1 MDDNDH
7 HHPEVTFGLRCPCAA
22 SSSALYNFPSHSLR
36 SLTFESIWFAPTF
49 TMGNCWHTT
58 LNQFHSLLRLTREPP
73 KILDEQRELILYYG
87 GWTKSFCYTFFALS
101 ILNSLARADCT
112 FGIAIVGFLSILH
125 SHKGLAE
132 IFLGLLVF
140 SWFVDL
146 AWILTHGPYLH
157 DFGRI
162 PRMAADSMANLMR
175 MHKFSL
181 AISILQL
188 LAKTASIYP
197 IFNFWTSLP
206 HQLPQHVGTNSH
218 KREE

>member
-1 MDDNDH
+1 
-7 HHPEVTFGLRCPCAA
+7 
-22 SSSALYNFPSHSLR
+22 
-36 SLTFESIWFAPTF
+36 
-49 TMGNCWHTT
+49 MGNCW
-58 LNQFHSLLRLTREPP
+58 HSLLRLTREPP

-132 IFLGLLVF
+132 VFLGLLVF

-146 AWILTHGPYLH
+146 VWILTHGPYLH

-188 LAKTASIYP
+188 LAKTASLYP
-197 IFNFWTSLP
+197 IFYFWTSLP
-206 HQLPQHVGTNSH
+206 HQLPQHAGSSR

>member
-1 MDDNDH
+1 MYSSMNDL
-7 HHPEVTFGLRCPCAA
+7 VTFGLRCPCATFCLT
-22 SSSALYNFPSHSLR
+22 SRNSPSRIFQSRILQ
-36 SLTFESIWFAPTF
+36 LNWFDPAY
-49 TMGNCWHTT
+49 TMGNSW
-58 LNQFHSLLRLTREPP
+58 NSLLRLTREPP
-73 KILDEQRELILYYG
+73 KILDEQRELIFYYG

-132 IFLGLLVF
+132 VFLGLLVF
-140 SWFVDL
+140 SWIVDL
-146 AWILTHGPYLH
+146 VWILTHGPYLH

-188 LAKTASIYP
+188 LAKTASFYT

-206 HQLPQHVGTNSH
+206 HQLPQHADRSR
-218 KREE
+218 KRED